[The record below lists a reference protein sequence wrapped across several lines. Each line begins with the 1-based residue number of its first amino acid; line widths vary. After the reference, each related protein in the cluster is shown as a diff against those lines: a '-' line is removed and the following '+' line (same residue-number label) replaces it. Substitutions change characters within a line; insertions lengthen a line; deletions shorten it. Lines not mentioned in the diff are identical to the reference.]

1 MDANQLYQ
9 AHQSDWKDLSELI
22 DRAGREIRQLSP
34 AEISDLGR
42 LYRIASSDLALA
54 QRDFPRHPVAVYL
67 NQLVAR
73 GHAVIYR
80 SEPLVTN
87 RIIEFIV
94 AGFPRVYREI
104 LPFTLIASLI
114 FWVSAM
120 LALAAVWIQPDASR
134 WMLPAQTQSVRQG
147 VEEGK
152 LWMDIPV
159 EERPYTSSFIM
170 RNNIQVAF
178 MAFAGGVSAGLYTI
192 WIMAMNGL
200 VLGGLTGLTAHYGLG
215 WDLWNFV
222 IGHGVIE
229 LSVIMMAGGAG
240 LMLGW
245 AIIHP
250 GLLRRLDA
258 LKIAA
263 NRAVKLVI
271 GCVPLLVVA
280 GTIEGFISP
289 APDIAWPFK
298 WAVGLGSGVALYSY
312 LLLSGREKQRDLRH
326 YPNEMGLKSVP

>member
-9 AHQSDWKDLSELI
+9 THQPDWKALSELI
-22 DRAGREIRQLSP
+22 DRAERDIRRLSP
-34 AEISDLGR
+34 ADISSLGR
-42 LYRIASSDLALA
+42 YYRVATSDLALA
-54 QRDFPRHPVAVYL
+54 QRDFPRHPVATYL

-80 SEPLVTN
+80 SEPFVTN
-87 RIIEFIV
+87 RIKDFIT
-94 AGFPRVYREI
+94 AGFPRVYREM
-104 LPFTLIASLI
+104 LPFIITASLI
-114 FWVSAM
+114 FWISALIAM
-120 LALAAVWIQPDASR
+120 AAIWIQPDASR
-134 WMLPAQTQSVRQG
+134 WLLPEQVQSLRG
-147 VEEGK
+147 TVEEGK

-159 EERPYTSSFIM
+159 EERPYSSTFIM

-178 MAFAGGVSAGLYTI
+178 LAFAGGVSAGLYTV
-192 WIMAMNGL
+192 WVMAMNGL
-200 VLGGLTGLTAHYGLG
+200 ILGGLTGLTAHYGLG
-215 WDLWNFV
+215 WDLWAFV

-263 NRAVKLVI
+263 NRAVTLVI
-271 GCVPLLVVA
+271 GCVPLLMIA
-280 GTIEGFISP
+280 GAIEGFVSP
-289 APDIAWPFK
+289 AADILWPVK
-298 WAVGLGSGVALYSY
+298 WAVGLGSGVLLYSY
-312 LLLSGREKQRDLRH
+312 LLLAGRAGKQPPGQGKIHL
-326 YPNEMGLKSVP
+326 